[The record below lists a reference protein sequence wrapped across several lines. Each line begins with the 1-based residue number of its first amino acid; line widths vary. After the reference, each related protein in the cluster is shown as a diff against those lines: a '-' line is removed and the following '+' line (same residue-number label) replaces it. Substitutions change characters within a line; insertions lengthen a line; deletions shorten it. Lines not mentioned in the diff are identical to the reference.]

1 MATSTIESTTG
12 VAKKPI
18 NTVVQHVTRPEL
30 RKFLVHF
37 RRPLNAS
44 YDGSYGF
51 DWLRDEYIYDVEQ
64 VIEEGDVPKRLY
76 KGKEINSL
84 IQEYTRLKSSD
95 AQDLPEVKEIQP
107 INKKPGNKEDY
118 IPAWLAIFSTSN
130 PINANGVDL
139 YLQIDQ
145 EPDDGATPSPLADD
159 GTILVFE
166 TSTGVEVSPTQIPL
180 GKLLKQKQQSRV
192 RNSSVAGL
200 STKTIAF
207 YTDESVKIN
216 VKATHPI
223 SGVGYVKVIAKLGN
237 QRRHVGV
244 LMIYP
249 NSDIR
254 KADVKAIE
262 FCTTPGQNYV
272 PTPPGYKDFLK
283 SKSFNQALVRAE
295 IIKDGVMNIADIKA
309 NFENKAITGTL
320 SAIETVQLDA
330 ITDFLNKYNPGLIVP
345 ESNAEMLL
353 EDIIRLLETFRAT
366 KFQNWEADNI
376 GWIDSNKHKIT
387 FVIFTDYLVS
397 DNVLKIGG
405 AATGGFKVAPSA
417 LNCIKAQCSSWEW
430 GNSVAL
436 FDQGN
441 TDLITFAHELGHSF
455 SLPHTFK
462 DLELTKHDFY
472 QGYTDNLMDY
482 DDRPNPQ
489 NIINPILI
497 NSFTTNMWAL
507 FKWQW
512 DIVRSDKSL
521 EKLKT

>member
-216 VKATHPI
+216 VKATHPD

-237 QRRHVGV
+237 KTRHVGV

-272 PTPPGYKDFLK
+272 PTPTGYKDFLK

-309 NFENKAITGTL
+309 SFESRAKTGTL
-320 SAIETVQLDA
+320 SAIETVQLYAIKGFLSKYKPGIGIPDA
-330 ITDFLNKYNPGLIVP
+330 DVGAF
-345 ESNAEMLL
+345 L
-353 EDIIRLLETFRAT
+353 EDIVRLLETFRAT

-376 GWIDSNKHKIT
+376 GWIDSDEHKIS

-397 DNVLKIGG
+397 DGIFDTQG
-405 AATGGFKVAPSA
+405 VASVYDEISLDSA
-417 LNCIKAQCSSWEW
+417 CSNKPCFSRVW
-430 GNSVAL
+430 GNAVAL

-455 SLPHTFK
+455 GLPHTF
-462 DLELTKHDFY
+462 DDETLTKHDFY

-482 DDRPNPQ
+482 DDRPNPLSIV
-489 NIINPILI
+489 NVRLVNP
-497 NSFTTNMWAL
+497 FTTNMWAL

-512 DIVRSDKSL
+512 DIVRNDKSL
-521 EKLKT
+521 KKLSS